1 MSETTNNRFHITTP
15 GYVFKQHCS
24 TLIDTVQVGYY
35 IESYFRNLQE
45 KQRQAGPHITSS
57 KEIAL
62 LVEPVNFE
70 NCKNLSSNYSTL
82 QKHHTLP
89 RLSTL

>member
-1 MSETTNNRFHITTP
+1 MSETTNNRFHITTT

-45 KQRQAGPHITSS
+45 KQSTGRPSHNFLKRNSIT
-57 KEIAL
+57 
-62 LVEPVNFE
+62 
-70 NCKNLSSNYSTL
+70 CKTCQL
-82 QKHHTLP
+82 
-89 RLSTL
+89 